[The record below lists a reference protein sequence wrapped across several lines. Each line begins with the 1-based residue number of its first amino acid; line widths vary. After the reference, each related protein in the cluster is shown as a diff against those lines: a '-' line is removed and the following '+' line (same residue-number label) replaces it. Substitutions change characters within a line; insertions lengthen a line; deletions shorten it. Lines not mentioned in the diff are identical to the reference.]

1 MNCGPTPLYSSIEA
15 RPPVLYCAGTVE
27 ATVDGNQSGSRMAIS
42 NYIGV
47 LPELAEEPVD
57 LLQCIL
63 QVGRYKVDGPRTEHT
78 TATGFQLPINQ
89 PPAT

>member
-1 MNCGPTPLYSSIEA
+1 
-15 RPPVLYCAGTVE
+15 
-27 ATVDGNQSGSRMAIS
+27 MAIS